1 MYRCADKKSKHYN
14 LTVNLKEVN
23 NKIGKA
29 LSFLKVWEKEVKT
42 YIDFT
47 KTKLKEIE
55 LDTKDKTGSIT
66 LQIWRLKSKKRKYIE
81 NNMSIKKDD
90 EEQKIYENK
99 KKTYEKEIKFLRKQI
114 EKEDDNERN
123 DILELEMFIYML
135 NHTADY
141 YKKAN
146 YVQKGK
152 IAQLLFL
159 NIKIDPQKRLLI
171 QPKAGLE
178 TLFTLNWWR

>member
-1 MYRCADKKSKHYN
+1 
-14 LTVNLKEVN
+14 
-23 NKIGKA
+23 
-29 LSFLKVWEKEVKT
+29 
-42 YIDFT
+42 
-47 KTKLKEIE
+47 
-55 LDTKDKTGSIT
+55 
-66 LQIWRLKSKKRKYIE
+66 
-81 NNMSIKKDD
+81 MSIKKDD